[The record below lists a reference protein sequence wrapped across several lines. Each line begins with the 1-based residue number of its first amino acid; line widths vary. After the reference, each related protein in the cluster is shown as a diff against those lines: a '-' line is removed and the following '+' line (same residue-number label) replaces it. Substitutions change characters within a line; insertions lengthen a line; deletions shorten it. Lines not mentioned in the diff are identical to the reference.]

1 MTKKN
6 QYAII
11 GILFSIIVFFITVNS
26 LKSIHTFFSIESL
39 YTKANLAL
47 IAKCVILL
55 TIYLYSQLVEKE
67 KFMLFSEE
75 KKSAKFYILS
85 AILLP
90 IAFLTMAVITS
101 KILSSL
107 GFSLGE
113 DRADVKAFY
122 QQNPIYI
129 WLMAFTAGIGEE
141 LVHRG
146 YILSRLTKIFKSS
159 AVAVII
165 SAVLFGLTHYNYGT
179 LVMLINPFWFG
190 LISGIFYLKYKNIK
204 ALIIAHTLTD
214 LIALYFS

>member
-26 LKSIHTFFSIESL
+26 LKSIRTFFAIENIEVDRILSL
-39 YTKANLAL
+39 SAFWGIFL
-47 IAKCVILL
+47 V
-55 TIYLYSQLVEKE
+55 IYLYAKFVEKE

-90 IAFLTMAVITS
+90 IAFLTIAVITS

-107 GFSLGE
+107 GFSLGGE
-113 DRADVKAFY
+113 RPYNDFY
-122 QQNPIYI
+122 QEKPLYI
-129 WLMAFTAGIGEE
+129 WLTAFTAGICEE
-141 LVHRG
+141 LIFRG
-146 YILSRLTKIFKSS
+146 YILSRLTKICKSN
-159 AVAVII
+159 AVVVII
-165 SAVLFGLTHYNYGT
+165 SAVLFSLAHYNYGT

-190 LISGIFYLKYKNIK
+190 LISSIFYLKYKNIK
-204 ALIIAHTLTD
+204 ALIIAHILID
-214 LIALYFS
+214 LIAIYFS